1 MGMNP
6 RATFHG
12 VTMAEDPKPVHLEGG
27 KILCGVRAAY
37 NGQYKDK
44 TGAVVKTTSWFSF
57 TFYGKNAEILCKYCH
72 KGSLLTIEAEP
83 VETTWKDDEGKNR
96 HQIEFRVQRFTMLYK
111 KPKTAEH
118 NAAAAPTGDRDF
130 DESQSDFSGDDEPP
144 F

>member
-6 RATFHG
+6 RSTFHG
-12 VTMAEDPKPVHLEGG
+12 VTIADDPKPVHLEGG
-27 KILCGVRAAY
+27 KILCGMRVAY

-44 TGAVVKTTSWFSF
+44 RGAVVKTTSWFSF
-57 TFYGKNAEILCKYCH
+57 VFYGKNAEILCKYCH

-83 VETTWKDDEGKNR
+83 VENTWKDEEGKTR

-111 KPKTAEH
+111 KPKTTEH
-118 NAAAAPTGDRDF
+118 NASAAPTGDPDF
-130 DESQSDFSGDDEPP
+130 DASLQGFGEDDTTP